1 MLLKNGAPG
10 KSSFG
15 NLTVSKKC
23 MRIIP
28 FESRVTGAP
37 RRSMLLIQTEI
48 LASLQSIDQKIE
60 QQQERKQRLLGEL
73 EAQEEEIRAKKQ
85 EIDALVA
92 GFAEKNNCAWK
103 KIAFFRMKAR
113 R

>member
-1 MLLKNGAPG
+1 
-10 KSSFG
+10 
-15 NLTVSKKC
+15 
-23 MRIIP
+23 
-28 FESRVTGAP
+28 
-37 RRSMLLIQTEI
+37 MLLIEIEI

-92 GFAEKNNCAWK
+92 GFA
-103 KIAFFRMKAR
+103 
-113 R
+113 